1 MDTNHLL
8 IFSDLLYS
16 LYTSDSSDDPA
27 GINHD
32 LLSYLRMLIPS
43 SYASLLTADPSAKGL
58 SFNGVYCDPVSFTE
72 AEQKYIGMYQE
83 DDTQWMM
90 HSKVSAVMRES
101 DLLKNESRL
110 HSSIYQNCYQPYNIY
125 DSLQMTIV
133 YRRKFLGVITLF
145 RTKEDPPFTDDD
157 ITLLKSLDKH
167 LNYIYGHLLLSGSSD
182 GQGQDSSREAKKE
195 ALPTD
200 QAEHLMEQAGLTR
213 RESEIVRLVMQA
225 ISNDQICRQLHITA
239 NTLQKH
245 MQNIYRKF
253 HISSRLELFRTLGGT
268 DHDVR

>member
-16 LYTSDSSDDPA
+16 LYTSDASDDPA

-32 LLSYLRMLIPS
+32 LLSYLRMLIPC

-58 SFNGVYCDPVSFTE
+58 SFNGIYCDPASFAE

-90 HSKVSAVMRES
+90 HSKVSTVMRES

-110 HSSIYQNCYQPYNIY
+110 HSAVYRTCYLPYNIY

-145 RTKEDPPFTDDD
+145 RTEEDPSFTDDD

-167 LNYIYGHLLLSGSSD
+167 LNYIYGHLLLTD
-182 GQGQDSSREAKKE
+182 PAAGQVLRPGRKGEKE
-195 ALPTD
+195 ILPAD
-200 QAEHLMEQAGLTR
+200 QAEYLMEQAGLTR

-225 ISNDQICRQLHITA
+225 ISNDQICRELHITA

-253 HISSRLELFRTLGGT
+253 HISSRLELFRILGGT
-268 DHDVR
+268 DREVQ